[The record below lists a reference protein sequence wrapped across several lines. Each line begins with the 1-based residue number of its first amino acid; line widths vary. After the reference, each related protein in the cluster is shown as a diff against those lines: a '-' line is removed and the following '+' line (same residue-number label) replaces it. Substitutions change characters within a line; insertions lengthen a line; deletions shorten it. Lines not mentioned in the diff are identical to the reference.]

1 MHFQAKQRK
10 GERMNRKA
18 FYTIG
23 YGLYIV
29 CAGKDDTF
37 NGQIANT
44 VFQVT
49 SDPATV
55 AVSINKQN
63 YTHELIV
70 SSGKFTVSVLNEETP
85 MTFIGRFGFKC
96 GRDLNK
102 FEGVGVKTG
111 ATGVPVVVENT
122 VSSLEAEVVNSMDC
136 GSHTIFLG
144 KVVESEVFSDAT
156 PMTYAYYQKSKG
168 GKAPKSAPTYQD

>member
-1 MHFQAKQRK
+1 
-10 GERMNRKA
+10 MNRKA
-18 FYTIG
+18 YYTIG
-23 YGLYIV
+23 YGIYIV
-29 CAGKDDTF
+29 CAGKDDIF

-70 SSGKFTVSVLNEETP
+70 SGGKFTVSVLHEETP
-85 MTFIGRFGFKC
+85 MPFIGRFGFKS

-102 FEGVGVKTG
+102 FEGVAVKTG
-111 ATGVPVVVENT
+111 ATGIPVVLENA
-122 VSSLEAEVVNSMDC
+122 VACIEAEVVNSMDC

-144 KVVESEVFSDAT
+144 RVVESDVFSDAT

-168 GKAPKSAPTYQD
+168 GRAPKNAPTYQAPEPSGN